1 MVTHLPELFRRASPK
16 STPTSLIRIVA
27 LFLAGTVAASAL
39 PGEVSHE
46 QKIASQHGNFVG
58 PLDDNDQFGYSVS
71 ALPDID
77 GDGVPD
83 MAVGASF
90 DDDGGADRGAVWILF
105 LNSDG
110 TVKTHQKI
118 SATTGNFTGTL
129 DNSDLF
135 GSALCS
141 LGDVDGDGI
150 PDLAVGAM
158 NDDDGATDFGA
169 VWILLLNSDGTVK
182 SHQKISATAGGF
194 TGALGFLDNFG
205 NALTC
210 VGDLDGDNVVDL
222 AVGAW
227 NDDDAGTNRGA
238 VWILFLNPDG
248 TVKSHQKISDSEGG
262 FAPALVNFD
271 NFGTSLSGIGDLD
284 LDGVPDLAV
293 GAIGDDDGGAVRGAV
308 WVLFLNANG
317 TVKSHQK
324 ISNTQGGF
332 AGLLENTD
340 WFGSSVAVLNDLD
353 NDGIRELAVG
363 AYGDDDGASASGA
376 VYILFMNGDGSVY
389 GFQKISSLFGNLTGP
404 LLTGDR
410 FGSALAFLGDLSGD
424 GPTEVAVGA
433 YFDDEGGPARGA
445 VWILSL
451 EGVVLKNVDSDGDG
465 LTDSEEIDLYGTDP
479 TNPDTDG
486 DGLSDGDEVLV
497 DGTNPLQADTD
508 GGGVGDGQEV
518 LVDDTNPLDP
528 MDDVIDSDGDGL
540 LDGVERDIAQGG
552 DCPDPFN
559 PDSDGDGL
567 TDGEEYLT
575 TGTSPC
581 DPDSDG
587 DGLPDGVDPTP
598 LEPGASGEYIEGMVT
613 GTAQTLIELPLV
625 LIDAKNA
632 KAAKGHVG
640 AMVNMLDSAAAL
652 IAAGDYLAAID
663 ELTSLL
669 KKLDGK
675 PNPPDWIL
683 PSDEKAA
690 IAAEIELAIS
700 LLAMML
706 ESDPVLIAS
715 HDGYEDVQRSESGTR
730 GEKSRKAKKKRR

>member
-1 MVTHLPELFRRASPK
+1 MVTHVRELFRRALPNK
-16 STPTSLIRIVA
+16 THTSLLWTVA
-27 LFLAGTVAASAL
+27 LFLAGPVAAWAV
-39 PGEVSHE
+39 PGEVLHE
-46 QKIASQHGNFVG
+46 QKLSSLQGNFAG
-58 PLDDNDQFGYSVS
+58 ELDDNDQFGYSVC

-77 GDGVPD
+77 GDGVSD
-83 MAVGASF
+83 LAVGACF
-90 DDDGGADRGAVWILF
+90 DDDGGVDRGAVWILF

-110 TVKTHQKI
+110 TVKAHQKI
-118 SATTGNFTGTL
+118 SATAGNFTGTL

-141 LGDVDGDGI
+141 LGDVDGDGVA
-150 PDLAVGAM
+150 DLAVGAM

-182 SHQKISATAGGF
+182 SHQKISAAAGGF
-194 TGALGFLDNFG
+194 TGALGFFDNFG

-210 VGDLDGDNVVDL
+210 VGDLDGDNVADL

-227 NDDDAGTNRGA
+227 NDDDGGTNRGA
-238 VWILFLNPDG
+238 VWVLFLNADG

-271 NFGTSLSGIGDLD
+271 NFGTSVSGIGDLD
-284 LDGVPDLAV
+284 LDGAPDLAV
-293 GAIGDDDGGAVRGAV
+293 GAIGDDDGGSVRGAV

-332 AGLLENTD
+332 AGPLENTD
-340 WFGSSVAVLNDLD
+340 WFGISVSALNDLD
-353 NDGIRELAVG
+353 NDGIRDLAVG

-376 VYILFMNGDGSVY
+376 LYVLFMNGDGSVHDY
-389 GFQKISSLFGNLTGP
+389 QKISSTFGNLTGP
-404 LLTGDR
+404 LRAGDR
-410 FGSALAFLGDLSGD
+410 FGNAVTYLGDLNGD
-424 GPTEVAVGA
+424 GFTEVAVGA
-433 YFDDEGGPARGA
+433 YFDDDGGPARGA
-445 VWILSL
+445 AWILSL
-451 EGVVLKNVDSDGDG
+451 EGVVQSVDSDGDG

-486 DGLSDGDEVLV
+486 DGLSDGDEVLI
-497 DGTNPLQADTD
+497 DGTNPLVADTD
-508 GGGVGDGQEV
+508 GGGIGDGQEV
-518 LVDDTNPLDP
+518 LVDGTNPLDP

-540 LDGVERDIAQGG
+540 LDGLERDIAQGG
-552 DCPDPFN
+552 NCPDPFN
-559 PDSDGDGL
+559 ADSDGDGL

-598 LEPGASGEYIEGMVT
+598 LESGAPSEYIEGMVT
-613 GTAQTLIELPLV
+613 GTAQTLLELPLV

-683 PSDEKAA
+683 PSDEKAT

-700 LLAMML
+700 LLAMMP
-706 ESDPVLIAS
+706 ETDPVLIAS
-715 HDGYEDVQRSESGTR
+715 HDEYEDVQRSESGTR
-730 GEKSRKAKKKRR
+730 GRKSRKAKKKRR